1 MHAVCLCSIQDG
13 YKCKKGFTVQIATC
27 EDNIEDCRVFSYAFV
42 KTNLPNKNMRIR
54 ERSNTST
61 KCVKS
66 TVYCMITSLT
76 DAPLIRYNYY

>member
-42 KTNLPNKNMRIR
+42 FKKLPNKNMRKW
-54 ERSNTST
+54 SNASIIYEMR
-61 KCVKS
+61 K
-66 TVYCMITSLT
+66 VYLLH
-76 DAPLIRYNYY
+76 A